1 MESHDDGK
9 AQAHMSHEMESPYLK
24 FWISLAANAL
34 LMFVLMFVMIDTIAE
49 FIPNINFAYMALV
62 MAAPMGIIMLAT
74 MPKMYRD
81 KKKNLLSYAAMA
93 VIFLASF
100 AFIRNQTFVG
110 NEGFLT
116 SMVPH
121 HSGAILM
128 CREAKITDQE
138 IKSLCENIKK
148 SQQQEIDQM
157 NAIRK
162 RLSGK

>member
-1 MESHDDGK
+1 MESHDDAK
-9 AQAHMSHEMESPYLK
+9 AHAHMSHEMKSPYLK
-24 FWISLAANAL
+24 FWVSLAANAL
-34 LMFVLMFVMIDTIAE
+34 LMFVLMFVMINTIAE
-49 FIPNINFAYMALV
+49 FIPNVNFVYMALV

-74 MPKMYRD
+74 MPMMYRD
-81 KKKNLLSYAAMA
+81 NKKNLLSYFALA

-110 NEGFLT
+110 NAGFLA

-128 CREAKITDQE
+128 CREAKITDPE
-138 IKSLCENIKK
+138 TMSLCDNIKK
-148 SQQQEIDQM
+148 SQQREIDQM

>member
-1 MESHDDGK
+1 MESHDDAK
-9 AQAHMSHEMESPYLK
+9 AQAHMSHQMKSPYLK
-24 FWISLAANAL
+24 FWVSLAANAL

-49 FIPNINFAYMALV
+49 FIPNLNFAYMALV

-74 MPKMYRD
+74 MPMMYKD
-81 KKKNLLSYAAMA
+81 KKKNVLSYAALA
-93 VIFLASF
+93 VIFVASF
-100 AFIRNQTFVG
+100 GFIRNQTFVG
-110 NEGFLT
+110 NEGFLA

-148 SQQQEIDQM
+148 AQQQEIDQM